1 MSVTDIEP
9 STVMA
14 ETDITTLHGMG
25 RWEPDARGRM
35 IRAAM
40 DLFAERGFEQTTA
53 GDIAERAGV
62 TERTFFR
69 HFADK
74 REVLFDG
81 SRTLER
87 TAYDAI
93 LAAPADTSPLD
104 AALAGMVA
112 GGALLEEIRDHAVR
126 RSKIVAANPGLQERE
141 LLKLAAM
148 TDTTAGALRER
159 GVTEP
164 TASLAAHSAVTVF
177 HVAFAQWISADK
189 PPAFAVCVAEAA
201 AALRALR

>member
-1 MSVTDIEP
+1 
-9 STVMA
+9 
-14 ETDITTLHGMG
+14 MG

-40 DLFAERGFEQTTA
+40 ELFAERGFEQTTA

-69 HFADK
+69 YFADK

-81 SRTLER
+81 SATMQQ

-93 LAAPADTSPLD
+93 LAAPADASPLE

-112 GGALLEEIRDHAVR
+112 GGGLLEDRREHAVR
-126 RSKIVAANPGLQERE
+126 RSRIVAANPGLQERE

-148 TDTTAGALRER
+148 ADATAEALRKR
-159 GVTEP
+159 GVPEP

-177 HVAFAQWISADK
+177 HVAFADWVSASDPQ
-189 PPAFAVCVAEAA
+189 PPDFAACVATAA
-201 AALRALR
+201 TALRALT

>member
-1 MSVTDIEP
+1 MSVT
-9 STVMA
+9 V
-14 ETDITTLHGMG
+14 ITTLIVMG

-40 DLFAERGFEQTTA
+40 ELFAERGFEQTTA
-53 GDIAERAGV
+53 GDVAERAGV

-81 SRTLER
+81 SGTMER

-93 LAAPADTSPLD
+93 LAAPGDLSPLD

-112 GGALLEEIRDHAVR
+112 GGGLLADRRDHAVR
-126 RSKIVAANPGLQERE
+126 RARVIAANPSLQERE

-148 TDTTAGALRER
+148 VDATAGALRRR

-164 TASLAAHSAVTVF
+164 TASLAARS
-177 HVAFAQWISADK
+177 
-189 PPAFAVCVAEAA
+189 AEAA
-201 AALRALR
+201 AALRALQ